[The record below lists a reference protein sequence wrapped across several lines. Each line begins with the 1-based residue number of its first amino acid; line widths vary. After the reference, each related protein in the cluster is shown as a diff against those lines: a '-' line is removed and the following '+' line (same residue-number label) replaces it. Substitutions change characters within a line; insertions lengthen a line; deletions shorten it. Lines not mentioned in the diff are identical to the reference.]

1 MTLAPLSPAPP
12 DTPPLDPTAEHARQQ
27 LLQELSKAQYQPGRP
42 TVPTLITDRLSAWF
56 QSLIDWINSLFSGGA
71 LGPGS
76 GTVIVVVVISLAVI
90 AALIVGFILFGV
102 PRLNQRSKSLGAL
115 FGDED
120 DRDSTTLRRAA
131 ERAAAAGDYTIAIE
145 EEFRS
150 IARGL
155 SERTVVT
162 TFPGTTAHG
171 FAVEASTSFPPHAA
185 ALAIAADAFDSVRY
199 LGGAGTET
207 DWLAMRSLEESLRKT
222 RPLLD
227 LVDA

>member
-1 MTLAPLSPAPP
+1 MTLSRLSPLPP

-27 LLQELSKAQYQPGRP
+27 LLQELSKAQYQSGRP
-42 TVPTLITDRLSAWF
+42 TLPGLITQQLSTWF
-56 QSLIDWINSLFSGGA
+56 QNLIDWINSLFAKSG
-71 LGPGS
+71 LGS
-76 GTVIVVVVISLAVI
+76 GTAIVVVVIAVVVI
-90 AALIVGFILFGV
+90 AALVVGFILFGV
-102 PRLNQRSKSLGAL
+102 PRLNQRSKSLGSL

-120 DRDSTTLRRAA
+120 DRDSTTLRHAA
-131 ERAAAAGDYTIAIE
+131 ERAAEAGDYTTAIE

-171 FAVEASTSFPPHAA
+171 FAIEASASFPRQGS

-199 LGGAGTET
+199 LGGTGAES
-207 DWLAMRSLEESLRKT
+207 DWLAMRSLEESLRAT

-227 LVDA
+227 LVGA